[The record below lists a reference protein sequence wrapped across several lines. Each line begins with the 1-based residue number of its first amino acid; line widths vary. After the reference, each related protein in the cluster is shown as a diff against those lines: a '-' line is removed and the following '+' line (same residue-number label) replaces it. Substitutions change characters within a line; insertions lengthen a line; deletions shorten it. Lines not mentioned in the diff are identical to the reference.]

1 MRQRFEWL
9 FTPRKPYT
17 DPLMAQRARGLL
29 IFIAISL
36 VITAIVAGVILVGSQ
51 AIEVE
56 NDRVDVEQFATIATP
71 FLLILGFWL
80 VREGYYQVAAIG
92 LVVLALIAVSQIATG
107 DLQTSSVITL
117 ILPMVS
123 AGMLLGWRSTLLTL
137 AAVLIMIARPTLFA
151 PSLTTNYEDFL
162 LIGLVLSILGFLLVV
177 FGSNIQGVAAR
188 SLKELRS
195 LRDMIATTLGH
206 RDVRDEMEL
215 ARDVIDLIRDQLGFP
230 FARLFMVES
239 GEVTQR
245 IQTGLNRK
253 QMTSDTDFDL
263 SVSSAIYEAVRRKQV
278 VALNLQSSDALRQHL
293 LQGTRGALAVPINYD
308 NEVIAVLDIQS
319 EDIEVFETSDVNV
332 IRFVAQQLGTS
343 LGQSHRL
350 SALRNELNAQELTMQ
365 RQLEKLLNYERR
377 ERQATTQAW
386 VNYLKQ
392 RGMDYMGFDMNSNEE
407 PNPAYTLTDDMQPA
421 IQTGDISLR
430 IEGEQQ
436 ILSVPIILRG
446 YTLGAMSFRVPE
458 GNQTI
463 GPRQQELIRSVVQ
476 RLGLALENKRLF
488 EQSQA
493 QAQRESKAN
502 EVGNLLLTSTDIETV
517 LRLAADSFNQ
527 AMGSVQTQIR
537 LRPESKEH
545 QANGNGSEGAS

>member
-29 IFIAISL
+29 IFMAISL

-56 NDRVDVEQFATIATP
+56 NDTVDVEQFATIATP

-92 LVVLALIAVSQIATG
+92 LVILALIAVSQIATG
-107 DLQTSSVITL
+107 DLQTSSVIAL

-263 SVSSAIYEAVRRKQV
+263 NVSSAIYEAVRRKQV

-502 EVGNLLLTSTDIETV
+502 EVGSLLLTSTDIETV

-537 LRPESKEH
+537 LRPESQEH